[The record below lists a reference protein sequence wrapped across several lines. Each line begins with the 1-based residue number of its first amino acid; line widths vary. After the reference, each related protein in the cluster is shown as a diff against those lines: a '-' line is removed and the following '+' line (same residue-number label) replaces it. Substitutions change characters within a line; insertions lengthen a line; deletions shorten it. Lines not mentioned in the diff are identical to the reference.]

1 MSKRNT
7 SGSKRFRRS
16 AGPIN
21 RGPSI
26 LIVTEGKKSE
36 VDYFK
41 RLRRQMKLPRSS
53 VLIQAGKRSDP
64 THIVNTTKNLLTKQ
78 KIQFQSVF
86 CVFDRDDHSRYEEAL
101 KDLEDLGKRNDVLCE
116 NIVAITSV
124 PCFEYWYFLHVS
136 DSRKAYGT
144 YGSPCSELEK
154 DLRQYEPFQNYEKSS
169 CDSFFHLIWKNRKV
183 AMQRSKM
190 IFENP
195 FSESYYSEDPS
206 TRVHLVLEEF
216 EKLERSTSK

>member
-7 SGSKRFRRS
+7 NDSKKYRRS
-16 AGPIN
+16 SSPVN
-21 RGPSI
+21 RFPRI
-26 LIVTEGKKSE
+26 LIVTEGSKSE

-41 RLRRQMKLPRSS
+41 KIRHRLNLPRSS

-64 THIVNTTKNLLTKQ
+64 THFVNTTKNLLIKR
-78 KIQFQSVF
+78 KINFQSVY

-101 KDLEDLGKRNDVLCE
+101 KDLEVLRKRNDVLCK

-144 YGSPCSELEK
+144 NRSPCSELEK
-154 DLRQYEPFQNYEKSS
+154 DLRQYKPFQNYEKSS
-169 CDSFFHLIWKNRKV
+169 CKSFFDLIWKNRKV

-195 FSESYYSEDPS
+195 FSESYYNEDPS
-206 TRVHLVLEEF
+206 TRVHIVMEEF
-216 EKLERSTSK
+216 EKLARSN